1 MRPRAIIAEDE
12 PVLRAGLKK
21 LLANVWPDLDI
32 VAMATDGLQATQLL
46 EKHSPDVLFLDIQM
60 PGRSGLEVARA
71 ASGRCHVVFVTGYDQ
86 YAVAAFEHGAVDYL
100 MKPVTEARLATACH
114 RVRERLAT
122 SPANLDA
129 LVAKLADAV
138 ANRRAYLRW
147 INVESGPNVR
157 LVTVE
162 EICYFHADTKYTRLV
177 TADRESLIRMSLKE
191 LLDELDPCRI
201 LAGPSLRHRERQRDC
216 GGVARRTRAPEAA
229 SQASQAKRSKSA
241 SRSRICSARCSGSPT
256 TLSLRVVTEK

>member
-12 PVLRAGLKK
+12 PVLRTGLKK

-32 VAMATDGLQATQLL
+32 VAVATDGLQATQLL

-86 YAVAAFEHGAVDYL
+86 YAVTAFEHGAVDYL
-100 MKPVTEARLATACH
+100 MKPVSEARLATACH

-129 LVAKLADAV
+129 LVAKLADTV

-162 EICYFHADTKYTRLV
+162 EICYFHADAKYTRLV
-177 TADRESLIRMSLKE
+177 TADRDSLIRMSLKE
-191 LLDELDPCRI
+191 LLEVLDP
-201 LAGPSLRHRERQRDC
+201 AEFWQVHRSAIVNVNAVAEVSRDARGLPKLHLKQRKEALEVSQPFAHLFRQM
-216 GGVARRTRAPEAA
+216 
-229 SQASQAKRSKSA
+229 
-241 SRSRICSARCSGSPT
+241 
-256 TLSLRVVTEK
+256 

>member
-1 MRPRAIIAEDE
+1 MKPRAIIAEDE
-12 PVLRAGLKK
+12 PVLRTGLKK
-21 LLANVWPDLDI
+21 LLTSVWPELDV
-32 VAMATDGLQATQLL
+32 VATASDGLQATQLL

-60 PGRSGLEVARA
+60 PGCSGLEVARV

-86 YAVAAFEHGAVDYL
+86 HAVTAFEHGAVDYL
-100 MKPVTEARLATACH
+100 MKPITAARLSTACN

-122 SPANLDA
+122 RPANLEA
-129 LVAKLADAV
+129 LVTKLADTV
-138 ANRRAYLRW
+138 VNSRAYLRW

-191 LLDELDPCRI
+191 LIDALDPAEFWQI
-201 LAGPSLRHRERQRDC
+201 HRSAIVNVNAIAEVSRDARGHPMLHLKHRKEALQVSQPFAHLFRQM
-216 GGVARRTRAPEAA
+216 
-229 SQASQAKRSKSA
+229 
-241 SRSRICSARCSGSPT
+241 
-256 TLSLRVVTEK
+256 